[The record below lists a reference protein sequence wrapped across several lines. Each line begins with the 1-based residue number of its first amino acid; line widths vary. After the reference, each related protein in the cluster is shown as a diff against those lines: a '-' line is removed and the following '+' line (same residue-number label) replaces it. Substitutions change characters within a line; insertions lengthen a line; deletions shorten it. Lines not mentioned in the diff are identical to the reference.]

1 MNILIIEDDEDKSK
15 KLEEYISLEFPSTYL
30 SLAKSLSSGLKALIA
45 GRDTLDVVLL
55 DMSMPT
61 YDICQQEPSG
71 GAPENFAGK
80 ELLAQMR
87 LRKIHIPVIVVTMY
101 DSFGEAPN
109 KVSLDRLIA
118 DLKMRYSPPFMGFVY
133 YNSTQEGWRSSLKQ
147 LIIQCCTGREK

>member
-15 KLEEYISLEFPSTYL
+15 KLEEFISVEFPSANF

-45 GRDTLDVVLL
+45 GRESLDVVLL

-87 LRKIHIPVIVVTMY
+87 LRSIYIPAIVVTMY

-109 KVSLDRLIA
+109 KVSLDQLIA
-118 DLKMRYSPPFMGFVY
+118 DLKLRFSPPFTGFVY
-133 YNSTQEGWRSSLKQ
+133 YNSTQEGWRSTLKQ
-147 LIIQCCTGREK
+147 LINECGIGREK